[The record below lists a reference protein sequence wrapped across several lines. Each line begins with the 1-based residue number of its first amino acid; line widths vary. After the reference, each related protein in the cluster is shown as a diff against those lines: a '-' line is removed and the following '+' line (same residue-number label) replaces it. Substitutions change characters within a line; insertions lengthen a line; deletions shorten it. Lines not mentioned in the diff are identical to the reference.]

1 MPNLSQLTGP
11 VQMSKP
17 SRDSVRPE
25 IASRSVLQL
34 ASPSPRSSVLPTS
47 INLVGRVDPDEVV
60 RNFLYQVALGNE
72 RDAKGYYNGTID
84 GSSIRTIIDD
94 FFNTKR
100 ITLKDADQAYSL
112 IKRVIDRDLALKDY
126 FKEKQRI
133 IPDNFFKLLLKE
145 NQQGAGR

>member
-60 RNFLYQVALGNE
+60 RNFLYQVALGNV

-84 GSSIRTIIDD
+84 GSSIRNIIDG
-94 FFNTKR
+94 FFNKEG
-100 ITLKDADQAYSL
+100 IKLQNVDQAYLL
-112 IKRVIDRDLALKDY
+112 IKSVIDRDRALKDS
-126 FKEKQRI
+126 FTKKQRI